1 MKVYKFGGASVRD
14 AAGIRNLE
22 SIVAQTLQ
30 LKEKAG
36 GHDYAHDYTHDY
48 THDYAHAYTHAH
60 AQDKLIVVVSAMGKT
75 TNALERVVAFVHSGQ
90 IEQALGQL
98 NDIRDF
104 HIDIIKDLFSE
115 GYQFLINKVD
125 GLLENIMSL
134 IRKDNSS
141 MSYDE
146 LYDQIVSYGESIST
160 QIVSYTLNRDG
171 YSNSLMPMQQLLIT
185 DSTFREAIPDMELS
199 RVAIENYLS
208 THNDEL
214 YIAQGFIGGTND
226 GRRTTLGREGSD
238 YTAAL
243 LANMLSATDV
253 TIWKDVPGILNAD
266 PRLISNTQL
275 IERLTYYD
283 AVELSYSGAQV
294 IHPKTI
300 RPLENKHIP
309 LYVKPFMDLSAAGS
323 VICDTAPKI
332 NIPVFIWR
340 KNQVLITVRPKDFSF
355 LLEEGLNKLFEVI
368 HHNRLKVSLIQSSAV
383 TISVSVDNSRYL
395 AGAIA
400 ELQKDYK
407 VSFNEGLSLLTIRN
421 TTSQINAEQSKNRVV
436 LLSQTTRHTA
446 KFLVQD

>member
-36 GHDYAHDYTHDY
+36 GYDYA
-48 THDYAHAYTHAH
+48 HDYAHAYTHAH

-146 LYDQIVSYGESIST
+146 LYDQIVSYGELIST

-309 LYVKPFMDLSAAGS
+309 LYVKPFMDPSAAGS